1 MTLLKKF
8 FCLFFLATSSLLA
21 QTPSWSVDESL
32 YEFSMTFVA
41 KINIGGERLAS
52 SADLVGA
59 FVGGQCR
66 GVANPTYIASSD
78 AYYVYLTVFGNTTG
92 ETITFKVYRAD
103 TNEEITISRTI
114 DFESNQH
121 IGSRFQSFSIA
132 EPPLRSG
139 AELTSFGFNG
149 QVADSLSI
157 SDDNI
162 SFFFVEDIDE
172 TQLTPNFT
180 MSDGASAFIRQVEQT
195 SGVGVRD
202 FSSPVVYQIMS
213 EDESVLNEVTVSVFD
228 ENSGTENG
236 SDDPSNPDSDSSGGN
251 NSTSPQVSFN
261 ISQSNENSQ
270 VSEDGSQDN
279 FIVFLNRQPQ
289 VQAVFTITSS
299 DPEEVRVLNPEI
311 IFTPENINLAQFV
324 YLEGVDDDI
333 QDGNQTSTITIQVD
347 PTRSDAIFSSLQAK
361 SFTCLT
367 LDNDN
372 IPRII
377 VLETNG
383 STQVD
388 ESESEDTVF
397 VSLGTAP
404 TNQVNI
410 NIGVDDLSEVNVNP
424 SSLSFTSDDWFVP
437 QSVMVNGVDDEFID
451 GSQKTDLIFSV
462 APNTSDQNYINVTP
476 VIIEV
481 TTTDNDASSNGEN
494 TEENNS
500 GGENEETPLPPIF
513 YKRNAVCYNG
523 GEIKVEYSIAGTA
536 VVINFNGRQIAT
548 KNISNGEVIFSDLER
563 GTYVVEAA
571 NVVKV
576 VNIDLD
582 E

>member
-1 MTLLKKF
+1 M
-8 FCLFFLATSSLLA
+8 A
-21 QTPSWSVDESL
+21 QAPSWSVDEAL
-32 YEFSMTFVA
+32 YEFNMTFVA
-41 KINIGGERLAS
+41 KINIGGVRLAS
-52 SADLVGA
+52 SSDLVGA
-59 FVGGQCR
+59 FVAGQCR

-92 ETITFKVYRAD
+92 ETITFKVYRSD
-103 TNEEITISRTI
+103 TNEEIAISRTI
-114 DFESNQH
+114 EFESNQH

-132 EPPLRSG
+132 EPPLQSD

-157 SDDNI
+157 SDDGI
-162 SFFFVEDIDE
+162 SFFFVNNIDE
-172 TQLTPNFT
+172 TQLTPNFSL
-180 MSDGASAFIRQVEQT
+180 SDGARAFVRQVEQT

-202 FSSPVVYQIMS
+202 FSTPVVYQIMS
-213 EDESVLNEVTVSVFD
+213 EDESVLNEMTISVFD
-228 ENSGTENG
+228 DNALPENNP
-236 SDDPSNPDSDSSGGN
+236 DDPVEPPSDNTQTG
-251 NSTSPQVSFN
+251 PQANFN
-261 ISQSNENSQ
+261 ISQSNEDTQ

-289 VQAVFTITSS
+289 IQAVFTITSS

-347 PTRSDAIFSSLQAK
+347 PTRSDAMFASLPAK
-361 SFTCLT
+361 SFSCIT

-377 VLETNG
+377 VLETNA

-404 TNQVNI
+404 TNEVNI
-410 NIGVDDLSEVNVNP
+410 NVGVEDLTEVSVNP
-424 SSLSFTSDDWFVP
+424 SNLTFTSNNWFVP
-437 QSVMVNGVDDEFID
+437 QSIMINGVDDDLVD
-451 GSQKTDLIFSV
+451 GSQKTNLIFSV
-462 APNTSDQNYINVTP
+462 SPNTSDQNYINVTP
-476 VIIEV
+476 VVIEV
-481 TTTDNDASSNGEN
+481 TTTDNDASSNEED
-494 TEENNS
+494 TEGDNS
-500 GGENEETPLPPIF
+500 EGDNEGDNPVAPPIF

-523 GEIKVEYSIAGTA
+523 GGIKVEYATTGTP
-536 VVINFNGRQIAT
+536 VVVNLNGRQIAT
-548 KNISNGEVIFSDLER
+548 KNISNGEVIFTDLER
-563 GTYVVEAA
+563 GTYVVEAV

-576 VNIDLD
+576 INIDLD

>member
-1 MTLLKKF
+1 MKKLF
-8 FCLFFLATSSLLA
+8 YLFFLFVTSLFA
-21 QTPSWSVDESL
+21 QVPSWTVDETL
-32 YEFSMTFVA
+32 FEFSMTFVV
-41 KINIGGERLAS
+41 KINIGGERLTS
-52 SADLVGA
+52 SSDLVGA

-78 AYYVYLTVFGNTTG
+78 AYFVYLTVFGNTTG
-92 ETITFKVYRAD
+92 ETVTFKVYRAD
-103 TNEEITISRTI
+103 TNEEISISRTI

-132 EPPLRSG
+132 EPPLRND
-139 AELTSFGFNG
+139 AELTSFGFVG

-157 SDDNI
+157 SDDSINFYFI
-162 SFFFVEDIDE
+162 EDIDA
-172 TQLTPNFT
+172 TQLTPNFEI
-180 MSDGASAFIRQVEQT
+180 SDGASAFVRQVEQT

-213 EDESVLNEVTVSVFD
+213 EDESVLKEMTISVFEEFD
-228 ENSGTENG
+228 NPDS
-236 SDDPSNPDSDSSGGN
+236 SPDDPSDPSDSSGDN
-251 NSTSPQVSFN
+251 TQNTPQVSFN

-289 VQAVFTITSS
+289 IKAVFTITSS

-311 IFTPENINLAQFV
+311 TFTPDNVNLAQFV

-333 QDGNQTSTITIQVD
+333 QDGNQTSTITIEVD
-347 PTRSDAIFSSLQAK
+347 PTRSDPMFATLAAK
-361 SFTCLT
+361 SFSCVT

-372 IPRII
+372 IPRIV

-383 STQVD
+383 FTQVD

-404 TNQVNI
+404 TSEVNI
-410 NIGVDDLSEVNVNP
+410 NIGIDDITEVSVTP
-424 SSLSFTSDDWFVP
+424 SSLTFTPENWFIP
-437 QSVMVNGVDDEFID
+437 QAIMVNGLDDELVD
-451 GSQKTDLIFSV
+451 GSQKTNLTFS
-462 APNTSDQNYINVTP
+462 AAASTSDQNYAGASP
-476 VIIEV
+476 VVIEV
-481 TTTDNDASSNGEN
+481 TTTDNDASSNEEDSEE
-494 TEENNS
+494 EEN
-500 GGENEETPLPPIF
+500 GETTPATPPIF

-523 GEIKVEYSIAGTA
+523 GGIKVEYATAGTTVA
-536 VVINFNGRQIAT
+536 INLNGRQIAS
-548 KNISNGEVIFSDLER
+548 KSINNGEVIFSDLER

-576 VNIDLD
+576 INIDLD

>member
-1 MTLLKKF
+1 MKKLF
-8 FCLFFLATSSLLA
+8 YLLFFFASSLLA
-21 QTPSWSVDESL
+21 QAPSWTVDESL
-32 YEFSMTFVA
+32 FEFSMTFVA
-41 KINIGGERLAS
+41 KINIGGQRLAS
-52 SADLVGA
+52 SSDLVGA

-78 AYYVYLTVFGNTTG
+78 AYFVYLTVFGNTTG
-92 ETITFKVYRAD
+92 ETISFKVYRSD
-103 TNEEITISRTI
+103 TNEEISIGTTV

-121 IGSRFQSFSIA
+121 IGSRFQSFYIA
-132 EPPLRSG
+132 EPALRSD
-139 AELTSFGFNG
+139 AELTSFGFQG

-172 TQLTPNFT
+172 TQLTPTFT
-180 MSDGASAFIRQVEQT
+180 MSGGARAFVRQVEQT

-202 FSSPVVYQIMS
+202 FSAPVVYQFMS
-213 EDESVLNEVTVSVFD
+213 EDESVLNEVTISVFD
-228 ENSGTENG
+228 ENSGTDNG
-236 SDDPSNPDSDSSGGN
+236 PDDPSDPDSDTSDGGESSP
-251 NSTSPQVSFN
+251 SQVNFN
-261 ISQSNENSQ
+261 ISQSNEDTQ

-311 IFTPENINLAQFV
+311 IFTPDNINLAQFV

-333 QDGNQTSTITIQVD
+333 QDGNQTSTITVQVD
-347 PTRSDAIFSSLQAK
+347 PTRSDALFSSLAAK
-361 SFTCLT
+361 SFTCIT

-372 IPRII
+372 TPRII
-377 VLETNG
+377 VSETNG
-383 STQVD
+383 TTQVD
-388 ESESEDTVF
+388 ESDSEDTVF
-397 VSLGTAP
+397 VSLGTNP
-404 TNQVNI
+404 TSQVNI
-410 NIGVDDLSEVNVNP
+410 NIGVDDPSEVSINP
-424 SSLSFTSDDWFVP
+424 SLVSFTTDNWFIP
-437 QSVMVNGVDDEFID
+437 QAIMVNGVDDELVD
-451 GSQKTDLIFSV
+451 GSQKTNLTFSI
-462 APNTSDQNYINVTP
+462 AANTNDQNYINVSP

-481 TTTDNDASSNGEN
+481 TTTDNDASSNDGSEGDQS
-494 TEENNS
+494 E
-500 GGENEETPLPPIF
+500 GENEEEPPAPPIF

-523 GEIKVEYSIAGTA
+523 GGIKVEYAIAGTS
-536 VVINFNGRQIAT
+536 IILNSNGRQIAT

-576 VNIDLD
+576 INIDLD